1 MSLTRGE
8 QFKIVQEEG
17 YQLFLKKNND
27 YGDAFA
33 EYGPI
38 GVLIRMN
45 DKINRC
51 KQINKT
57 GVILVQDEKI
67 RDTLFDLH
75 NYSAMAILLLDE
87 DKDHDETLEE
97 KKIKIEHEIYN
108 LEYKLVNKKL
118 QNDRILHL

>member
-118 QNDRILHL
+118 QRDRILHL